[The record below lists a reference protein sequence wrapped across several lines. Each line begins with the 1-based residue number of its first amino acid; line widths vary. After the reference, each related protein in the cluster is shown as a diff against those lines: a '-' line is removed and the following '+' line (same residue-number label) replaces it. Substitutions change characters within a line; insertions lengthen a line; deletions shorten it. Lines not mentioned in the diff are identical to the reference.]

1 MSSESQTIEIFD
13 TTLRDGLQVEGVT
26 ATVEDKLRIAEQL
39 DVLGV
44 HFIEGGWPG
53 ANPKDIEFFAR
64 ARAASSP
71 SPTSTLVAFGSTR
84 RPRGKVD
91 SDETLRNLLE
101 AATPAVCIVA
111 KSSAYHVTQALQT
124 TLDEGEAMIADSVRY
139 LGDAGRLVLV
149 DMEHFFDGYKADPEF
164 SLRALEA
171 AVVNGASHVVL
182 CDTNG
187 GSLPHEIEAVTAAV
201 VAHVGDDVTVGIHCH
216 DDTGCAVANSMAAV
230 AGGARHVQGTLNGI
244 GERTGNAN
252 LSTII
257 GNLELKLGYRCLPEG
272 RLTKLTSVSH
282 HVAEL
287 LNRAVNPQAPYVG
300 SGAFAHKAGL
310 HASAIARAKDAYEHV
325 DPEAVGNGTRFVVS
339 EMAGRATITM
349 KAAELGLPMDGPAV
363 NSVID
368 DLKRL
373 EHEGYHFEAAD
384 ASLELLMRR
393 AAGWQQDFFT
403 VESMRVITDEQ
414 SAQPVPHRGD
424 RQGVGRRRP
433 PHPDRRGQRTGQRHR
448 QGAARWRSTAPTPQ
462 LDRVHLTDFKVR
474 ILDGAGATG
483 AVTRV
488 LLDATDGERDWTTIG
503 VSANI
508 IEASW
513 RALEES
519 IVYGLLHA
527 DAVERLGP
535 VAAPKF
541 APAPRDRRGEVRTAR
556 PTYVPD
562 RWEARPARRDLESAA
577 SRSAHG
583 LGYQGPD
590 QGYALRARRRLA
602 PAARAVRRRAR
613 RRRRRRL
620 HGDRHAAGGDVR
632 AGAGHPRPAHRVHD
646 LGLPRPG
653 TDAELVGVRVAGCSR
668 ASPTRTTTRR
678 CAPIVDSVPE
688 ATLRD
693 DTASRRRDLRREL
706 ASAARALTVARRRSQ
721 PMVASVPS
729 GRCQHASARGSCLGR
744 ARHGVGAEVVEARRT
759 PAPRRASTRAR
770 PGRPCRRRAPPPS
783 GPRRR
788 TTDRR
793 ARGRRNRTPVPAS
806 TGRCRARP
814 RRGGTP
820 SVTRQ
825 HTTCMPGS
833 SPRFSQHPVR

>member
-1 MSSESQTIEIFD
+1 MTTEQTTPTTIEIFD
-13 TTLRDGLQVEGVT
+13 TTLRDGLQVEGVS
-26 ATVEDKLRIAEQL
+26 ATVDDKLRIAEQL

-44 HFIEGGWPG
+44 QFIEGGWPG

-64 ARAASSP
+64 ARRELALS
-71 SPTSTLVAFGSTR
+71 TSTLVAFGSTR

-91 SDETLRNLLE
+91 SDDTLRNLLE
-101 AATPAVCIVA
+101 ADTPAVCIVA
-111 KSSAYHVTQALQT
+111 KSSSYHVTQALQT
-124 TLDEGEAMIADSVRY
+124 TLDEGEAMIADSVRF
-139 LGDAGRLVLV
+139 LRDAGRLVLV
-149 DMEHFFDGYKADPEF
+149 DMEHFFDGFHADPEF

-171 AVVNGASHVVL
+171 AVVSGANHVVL

-187 GSLPHEIEAVTAAV
+187 GSLPHLIEAATEAV
-201 VAHVGDDVTVGIHCH
+201 VAHVGRDVTVGIHCH

-252 LSTII
+252 LTTII

-272 RLTKLTSVSH
+272 RLAKLTSVSH

-325 DPEAVGNGTRFVVS
+325 NPEAVGNGTRFVVS

-393 AAGWQQDFFT
+393 AAGWEQDFFS

-414 SAQPVPHRGD
+414 AS
-424 RQGVGRRRP
+424 VGSGRSP
-433 PHPDRRGQRTGQRHR
+433 EDTVFRTEATVKVWVGEQRHIQTAEGNGPVNAIDKALR
-448 QGAARWRSTAPTPQ
+448 AALNGAYPA
-462 LDRVHLTDFKVR
+462 LERVHLTDFKVR

-503 VSANI
+503 VSPNI

-527 DAVERLGP
+527 
-535 VAAPKF
+535 
-541 APAPRDRRGEVRTAR
+541 
-556 PTYVPD
+556 
-562 RWEARPARRDLESAA
+562 
-577 SRSAHG
+577 
-583 LGYQGPD
+583 
-590 QGYALRARRRLA
+590 
-602 PAARAVRRRAR
+602 
-613 RRRRRRL
+613 
-620 HGDRHAAGGDVR
+620 
-632 AGAGHPRPAHRVHD
+632 
-646 LGLPRPG
+646 
-653 TDAELVGVRVAGCSR
+653 
-668 ASPTRTTTRR
+668 TR
-678 CAPIVDSVPE
+678 
-688 ATLRD
+688 
-693 DTASRRRDLRREL
+693 
-706 ASAARALTVARRRSQ
+706 
-721 PMVASVPS
+721 
-729 GRCQHASARGSCLGR
+729 
-744 ARHGVGAEVVEARRT
+744 
-759 PAPRRASTRAR
+759 
-770 PGRPCRRRAPPPS
+770 
-783 GPRRR
+783 
-788 TTDRR
+788 
-793 ARGRRNRTPVPAS
+793 
-806 TGRCRARP
+806 
-814 RRGGTP
+814 
-820 SVTRQ
+820 
-825 HTTCMPGS
+825 
-833 SPRFSQHPVR
+833 